1 MRLLRFFS
9 GFYLGPLLFNIYICD
24 FFFEKSDIDNS
35 NYADDN
41 TSYACVLLKFDIE
54 SVIFKL
60 QKSTERIFKWF
71 RNNNLTSNAEKSQLI
86 VSSKENL
93 EIQSQATL

>member
-1 MRLLRFFS
+1 M
-9 GFYLGPLLFNIYICD
+9 
-24 FFFEKSDIDNS
+24 
-35 NYADDN
+35 
-41 TSYACVLLKFDIE
+41 ACLLLKFDIE

-93 EIQSQATL
+93 EIQSQAAL